1 MVEAELGVSVADTT
15 VGPRMHRNPDFL
27 AEKRLLLH
35 STHVAPVQA
44 LVRRIRAAR
53 GTDDV
58 PFVDPVSGGV
68 RARVLFVLESPAGAA
83 ALGSGMLSPDND
95 DETAANMWRLYR
107 QAGLSR
113 AAGLHWN
120 AVPWYVGTGRK
131 NVGVRTMDIEAG
143 LPWLDELMGQ
153 LPDLRLVVTLGKP
166 AEKAYGQYQRRLGA
180 RVTEWVAAAHPS
192 PRVKNGH
199 RQLWPGI
206 EAAFDRA
213 AEVSADG
220 LAAPVA

>member
-1 MVEAELGVSVADTT
+1 MCQWDGGPEQADTT
-15 VGPRMHRNPDFL
+15 VGPRMHRDPDFL
-27 AEKRLLLH
+27 AEKRLLLD

-44 LVRRIRAAR
+44 LVRRIGAAR

-68 RARVLFVLESPAGAA
+68 RAASTSADWGPRSPS
-83 ALGSGMLSPDND
+83 GSPPP
-95 DETAANMWRLYR
+95 TP
-107 QAGLSR
+107 
-113 AAGLHWN
+113 
-120 AVPWYVGTGRK
+120 V
-131 NVGVRTMDIEAG
+131 
-143 LPWLDELMGQ
+143 
-153 LPDLRLVVTLGKP
+153 
-166 AEKAYGQYQRRLGA
+166 
-180 RVTEWVAAAHPS
+180 

-220 LAAPVA
+220 LAAPVG